1 MKVEIKSAIIGALI
15 TAGFATATSVLI
27 FFLGN
32 FSTQATLE
40 TKTVETLSEYFSVID
55 KDMSYKD
62 ALQSL
67 YAGYVS
73 LNDMISQLKGEKEQ
87 LNVDKKSLND
97 EINQLEETMKKMQEE
112 IDANENV
119 ESIINIAKKHADSE
133 NYEKAIL
140 TLSSIKAPSPE
151 IEQLI
156 DEYSKKYEIQI
167 IIQASDLE
175 KNEKYDEA
183 INKIEDALKI
193 LPDSIDLASK
203 IDDINSLK
211 PKFFMD
217 TCTFYET
224 SRYTQ
229 YVNGEW
235 FLMSGKERT
244 NGFTIYDHNGVG
256 YAISNIGGIFNEIS
270 FDVGHVDNTDMV
282 DAKLMIYR
290 DGVLYKTYEIKAD
303 ALASNLKI
311 PITNVN
317 QIKIVVENY
326 NATLGFADVMIK

>member
-1 MKVEIKSAIIGALI
+1 MKVEIKSAIIGASISSGISL
-15 TAGFATATSVLI
+15 LI

-73 LNDMISQLKGEKEQ
+73 LNDSNNQLKGEKEQ
-87 LNVDKKSLND
+87 LNVDKNALTN
-97 EINQLEETMKKMQEE
+97 EINQLEEKITEMQKQ
-112 IDANENV
+112 IDDSEKI
-119 ESIINIAKKHADSE
+119 ESIINIAKSHADSE

-140 TLSSIKAPSPE
+140 TLNSIKAPIPE

-156 DEYSKKYEIQI
+156 DEYSRKYEIQI
-167 IIQASDLE
+167 IIQASNLE
-175 KNEKYDEA
+175 NYEKYDEA
-183 INKIEDALKI
+183 IDKIKGALKV
-193 LPDSIDLASK
+193 LPNSVDLTSK
-203 IDDINSLK
+203 IDEINSRK
-211 PKFFMD
+211 PKFFLD

-229 YVNGEW
+229 YANGEW

-244 NGFTIYDHNGVG
+244 NGFTIYDRNGVG
-256 YAISNIGGIFNEIS
+256 YAISNIEGAFNEIS
-270 FDVGHVDNTDMV
+270 FDVGHVDNTSMV

-290 DGVLYKTYEIKAD
+290 DGILYKTYEIKAD
-303 ALASNLKI
+303 ALASNIKI

-326 NATLGFADVMIK
+326 DATLGFADVMIK